1 MDYITAIGLGFSGVE
16 VSCFGDPSIYE
27 NIQWQGGEP
36 LPSKETIDQWIE
48 SNRNISTDVKITVLA
63 FRNRF
68 TQAEKIS
75 IDLGSID
82 DPTASIEQRQLSA
95 AIRVM
100 NADLAVA
107 TYIDLSRADIQNGV
121 NQLEA
126 YGMIGTGRADQIL
139 TAPIQDIER
148 ITT

>member
-1 MDYITAIGLGFSGVE
+1 MIIFDE
-16 VSCFGDPSIYE
+16 
-27 NIQWQGGEP
+27 
-36 LPSKETIDQWIE
+36 ETCKRHLDMW
-48 SNRNISTDVKITVLA
+48 L
-63 FRNRF
+63 
-68 TQAEKIS
+68 
-75 IDLGSID
+75 
-82 DPTASIEQRQLSA
+82 
-95 AIRVM
+95 

-126 YGMIGTGRADQIL
+126 YGMIGSGRADQIL

>member
-1 MDYITAIGLGFSGVE
+1 MDYVTAIGLGFAGVE

-36 LPSKETIDQWIE
+36 LPSKETLDAWIE
-48 SNRNISTDVKITVLA
+48 ANRNTGADVKITVLA

-68 TQAEKIS
+68 TQAEKIA

-82 DPTASIEQRQLSA
+82 DPTAPIEQRQISA

-107 TYIDLSRADIQNGV
+107 TYVDLSRADIQNGV
-121 NQLEA
+121 NQLEEF
-126 YGMIGTGRADQIL
+126 GMIGAGRADQIL
-139 TAPIQDIER
+139 TAPIQDVER

>member
-100 NADLAVA
+100 NADLTVA

-126 YGMIGTGRADQIL
+126 YGMIGSGRADQIL

>member
-126 YGMIGTGRADQIL
+126 YGMIGSGRADQIL